1 MSYEIWLD
9 YPSRTHEL
17 TVGFFGLPQ
26 VLLIFLVFC
35 VVFFVLFVYVL
46 CLMPNVVCIS
56 GLSFHDFATSVFSR
70 GYLLCPFVLF
80 LLAIVLSVLLR
91 YTDSDCPFGI
101 FKLFLHWYLKMSL
114 SKEGYVYNIR
124 LIMWVTNIY
133 YDYKQ
138 THLSL
143 YFVTLTT
150 DDNPSLFTK
159 GVILIR
165 NTWINSSKIYLVAK
179 NDKNLKK

>member
-1 MSYEIWLD
+1 
-9 YPSRTHEL
+9 
-17 TVGFFGLPQ
+17 
-26 VLLIFLVFC
+26 VLCFLFC
-35 VVFFVLFVYVL
+35 LSMFCVL
-46 CLMPNVVCIS
+46 CLM
-56 GLSFHDFATSVFSR
+56 
-70 GYLLCPFVLF
+70 
-80 LLAIVLSVLLR
+80 LSVSL
-91 YTDSDCPFGI
+91 DCPFMI
-101 FKLFLHWYLKMSL
+101 LPLLFSLEVIYFVLLYFFFWPLCCLFFFDIRILIAPLVSSNSSYTDILKYLSVRKDM
-114 SKEGYVYNIR
+114 YVYNIR

-150 DDNPSLFTK
+150 DDNPSLFIK
-159 GVILIR
+159 GFILIR